1 MLEKVFPNAADFT
14 YRGSRIALWLLG
26 LVLFLKLAIA
36 LGSIFNGHYAA
47 TVADGIPIDS
57 YTPQGAQAFL
67 SLFASLGLSQ
77 FMLGALGVVLLLK
90 YRALVPLFLLLLLA
104 EYVARKGIAAYIP
117 IERNGQAPWA
127 QSTGPCSELWC
138 WRSSCLSVK
147 AIVHGHSLRPIPSLN
162 VGVPRAGAA
171 PRAAVRRLAPFR

>member
-1 MLEKVFPNAADFT
+1 MLERVFPSAADFT

-26 LVLFLKLAIA
+26 LVLFVKLAIA

-77 FMLGALGVVLLLK
+77 LMSGVFGVVLLLR
-90 YRALVPLFLLLLLA
+90 YRALVPLFLLLLLI

-117 IERNGQAPWA
+117 FERSGQAPGGAINWA
-127 QSTGPCSELWC
+127 IFGVMVMAFI
-138 WRSSCLSVK
+138 LSIRQNNRVRVPPK
-147 AIVHGHSLRPIPSLN
+147 A
-162 VGVPRAGAA
+162 
-171 PRAAVRRLAPFR
+171 

>member
-1 MLEKVFPNAADFT
+1 MLERVFPSAGDFT

-36 LGSIFNGHYAA
+36 LGAIFNGHYAA

-77 FMLGALGVVLLLK
+77 FMLGALGVVLLFK
-90 YRALVPLFLLLLLA
+90 YRPLVPLFLLLLLVEFA
-104 EYVARKGIAAYIP
+104 ARKGVNAFIP
-117 IERNGQAPWA
+117 IVRTGQAPGGVINWSIFGITVLA
-127 QSTGPCSELWC
+127 FILSIRQS
-138 WRSSCLSVK
+138 
-147 AIVHGHSLRPIPSLN
+147 N
-162 VGVPRAGAA
+162 
-171 PRAAVRRLAPFR
+171 RRLA